1 MKYISKID
9 KDFMPILLEMNE
21 FKKTAN
27 SKIEIM
33 IEDGDGYNFSYNF
46 VASCD
51 RERSYKIIERL
62 VKSLLWIVGGY
73 KIYIKGADDIAL
85 RIKNDYNS
93 VRTFDRDFMSDIYQK
108 NFEVV
113 AVNELPQLKMRNILV
128 GGHTNG
134 CRIGFDAGGSD
145 RKVSAVVDGKVV
157 FSEEVV
163 WFPKINSDLQYHY
176 DAIVSAFKSAAAHMP
191 RVDAIGVS
199 SAGIHINNRTQVASL
214 FLKIP
219 KENKEKT
226 KDIYIR
232 AGKEIGENV
241 PIVVANDGDITAIAG
256 AMIYKSGN
264 ILGISMGTSEAG
276 GYVNENKG
284 LNGWLSELAFVPC
297 DCNKNAHL
305 DEWSGDIGTGVN
317 YFSQDAVINLA
328 KMAGIDF
335 ENDLSPALKLE
346 YVQDLM
352 KKGEE
357 KAAEI
362 YRTIGIY
369 LGYTIPFYA
378 EFYNIK
384 YVLLLGRVLTGLG
397 GDKIKQTATMILNDE
412 FSSYNIKIV
421 TADEEFKRNGQS
433 IAAASLPIVK

>member
-1 MKYISKID
+1 
-9 KDFMPILLEMNE
+9 
-21 FKKTAN
+21 
-27 SKIEIM
+27 
-33 IEDGDGYNFSYNF
+33 
-46 VASCD
+46 
-51 RERSYKIIERL
+51 
-62 VKSLLWIVGGY
+62 
-73 KIYIKGADDIAL
+73 
-85 RIKNDYNS
+85 
-93 VRTFDRDFMSDIYQK
+93 
-108 NFEVV
+108 
-113 AVNELPQLKMRNILV
+113 
-128 GGHTNG
+128 
-134 CRIGFDAGGSD
+134 
-145 RKVSAVVDGKVV
+145 
-157 FSEEVV
+157 
-163 WFPKINSDLQYHY
+163 
-176 DAIVSAFKSAAAHMP
+176 
-191 RVDAIGVS
+191 
-199 SAGIHINNRTQVASL
+199 
-214 FLKIP
+214 
-219 KENKEKT
+219 KEKT

-412 FSSYNIKIV
+412 FSSYNIKIM

>member
-412 FSSYNIKIV
+412 FSSYNIKIM

>member
-226 KDIYIR
+226 KR
-232 AGKEIGENV
+232 NRK
-241 PIVVANDGDITAIAG
+241 
-256 AMIYKSGN
+256 
-264 ILGISMGTSEAG
+264 
-276 GYVNENKG
+276 
-284 LNGWLSELAFVPC
+284 F
-297 DCNKNAHL
+297 
-305 DEWSGDIGTGVN
+305 
-317 YFSQDAVINLA
+317 
-328 KMAGIDF
+328 
-335 ENDLSPALKLE
+335 
-346 YVQDLM
+346 
-352 KKGEE
+352 KK
-357 KAAEI
+357 
-362 YRTIGIY
+362 
-369 LGYTIPFYA
+369 
-378 EFYNIK
+378 
-384 YVLLLGRVLTGLG
+384 
-397 GDKIKQTATMILNDE
+397 
-412 FSSYNIKIV
+412 
-421 TADEEFKRNGQS
+421 
-433 IAAASLPIVK
+433 